1 MNNILNALRFVLF
14 LLLQVLIF
22 NNILLFG
29 FLNPYPYILFIL
41 LFPVNGNKYYL
52 LLSSFLLGLLLDV
65 FLNSGGVHTLASLL
79 LAYARPVF
87 FRFAFGIN
95 YEYQTIKI
103 AEKFSPERLTF
114 LFTTILYHH
123 IIMFSMEI
131 FRWSLFFQ
139 ILYRTLLSSFF
150 TLILSAIII
159 YLIKPNKR

>member
-1 MNNILNALRFVLF
+1 MNSILNTIRFIVF
-14 LLLQVLIF
+14 LLLQVVIF

-41 LFPVNGNKYYL
+41 LFPINGNKFYFL
-52 LLSSFLLGLLLDV
+52 ISSFLLGLFLDV
-65 FLNSGGVHTLASLL
+65 FLNSGGVHTMASLL
-79 LAYARPVF
+79 LAYARPF
-87 FRFAFGIN
+87 FFKFSFGLN

-123 IIMFSMEI
+123 LILFSMEF

-139 ILYRTLLSSFF
+139 IIYRTFLSTLF
-150 TLILSAIII
+150 TLMLSVIII